1 MKRTCRK
8 QQKDISNNQ
17 DKENKMK
24 FSFHLYLSLKRN
36 SYLDQKKKKNFLS
49 DKNKDIERT
58 LEENVTNLD
67 NNV

>member
-1 MKRTCRK
+1 
-8 QQKDISNNQ
+8 
-17 DKENKMK
+17 MK

-36 SYLDQKKKKNFLS
+36 IYLDQKKKKNFLS

>member
-1 MKRTCRK
+1 
-8 QQKDISNNQ
+8 
-17 DKENKMK
+17 MK

-36 SYLDQKKKKNFLS
+36 SYLDQKINFLS